1 MLDVQR
7 SMFDVHKEFEVQTVT
22 MNSVTKAIAL
32 EARLR
37 DCKNVTTLGVRSN
50 FSDYSRHE
58 AELIRNAKTIYYP
71 SPFYAD
77 LFDAM
82 GKRTFPSYHTYKC
95 VQDKIKQTALFEML
109 GIPHPRTRV
118 FYGKRQ
124 KSTITDHFSF
134 PFVAKIPRGSAMGR
148 GVFLI
153 RQREDLQNYLEHTD
167 VAYIQQYLPVDR
179 DIRVVIVGDR
189 VVHGY
194 WRVAPENEFR
204 CNFAVGGSIRLD
216 AIPQKA
222 LDLARLTA
230 NSCRWDDVGIDIC
243 QHEGNFYVL
252 EANMKYGK
260 EGFRKAGID
269 YIKLI
274 ENMIENEEI

>member
-1 MLDVQR
+1 M
-7 SMFDVHKEFEVQTVT
+7 TGA
-22 MNSVTKAIAL
+22 MNEPTKAIAL

-37 DCKNVTTLGVRSN
+37 ECKNVTTLGVRSN
-50 FSDYSRHE
+50 FSDYSPHE
-58 AELIRNAKTIYYP
+58 AELIRKAGKIYYP

-109 GIPHPRTRV
+109 GISHPRTRV
-118 FYGKRQ
+118 FYGKHQ
-124 KSTITDHFSF
+124 KNTITDHFTF

-148 GVFLI
+148 GVYLI
-153 RQREDLQNYLEHTD
+153 RQKEDLQHYLELTD
-167 VAYIQQYLPVDR
+167 VAYIQAYLPVDR
-179 DIRVVIVGDR
+179 DIRVVIIGDR

-194 WRVAPENEFR
+194 WRVAPKNDFR
-204 CNFAVGGSIRLD
+204 CNAAVGGSIRLD

-222 LDLARLTA
+222 LDLARQTA
-230 NSCRWDDVGIDIC
+230 HACRWDDVGIDIC

-269 YIKLI
+269 YIKLM
-274 ENMIENEEI
+274 ESMIENEEI